1 MFVFI
6 VNCWWIATG
15 GFGKTGWESCL
26 SNRIGRQAGREK
38 ERKRWRERG
47 KERKEGKA
55 RKRKN

>member
-38 ERKRWRERG
+38 ERERG
-47 KERKEGKA
+47 KERRKEKQEREGI
-55 RKRKN
+55 